1 MLINCFCISGAAWN
15 WWENILHFRVRCEG
29 SKLYSPRAQHD
40 IYWQW
45 YETGKCILFKASSIL
60 LHSISQQAWHLLHHF
75 SASLNHS
82 LDIDSFVGR
91 HLSVKFCFW
100 FAGKF
105 FTLTTGANERRWGKM
120 KDKLHTVVDSF
131 KIFKVWD
138 GVSQIWLGT
147 AHIWLQLANTIMLIN
162 IFLLC
167 FLFSSFLSFHFV
179 LLRGWERGEIFF
191 FWINILYSH
200 WHMKYIFAE
209 PAFTSAAHHNHSV
222 FHSTVSFQAA
232 VNWK

>member
-29 SKLYSPRAQHD
+29 SKLYSPRSQHD

-75 SASLNHS
+75 SPSLNHS

-131 KIFKVWD
+131 KIFKVWY
-138 GVSQIWLGT
+138 GVSWLPNLIRNGSHLVAISKYHY
-147 AHIWLQLANTIMLIN
+147 AHQHFSCVLLF
-162 IFLLC
+162 FLHF
-167 FLFSSFLSFHFV
+167 FLFILYFWE
-179 LLRGWERGEIFF
+179 GERGGEAFF
-191 FWINILYSH
+191 FWINILYSR
-200 WHMKYIFAE
+200 WYMEYIFA
-209 PAFTSAAHHNHSV
+209 
-222 FHSTVSFQAA
+222 
-232 VNWK
+232 